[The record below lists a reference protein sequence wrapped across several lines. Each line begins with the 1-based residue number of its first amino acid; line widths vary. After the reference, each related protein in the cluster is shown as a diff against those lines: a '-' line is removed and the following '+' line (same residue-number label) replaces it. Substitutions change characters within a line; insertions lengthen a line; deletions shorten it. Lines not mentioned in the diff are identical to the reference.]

1 MVLTAGRMTCVQL
14 RTFEER
20 LKPAMS
26 TGCGTL
32 ANPASARELDVDVS
46 GTDLL

>member
-1 MVLTAGRMTCVQL
+1 MELTAVRMTFVQL

-32 ANPASARELDVDVS
+32 AKSARELDVDVS